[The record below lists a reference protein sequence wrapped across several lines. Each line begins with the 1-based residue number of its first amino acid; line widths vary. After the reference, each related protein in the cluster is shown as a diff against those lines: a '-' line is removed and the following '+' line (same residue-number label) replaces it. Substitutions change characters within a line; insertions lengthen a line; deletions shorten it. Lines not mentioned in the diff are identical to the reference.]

1 MNSTN
6 VYRPPSERNH
16 FSIRLVRLNFGAFS
30 FIMVRSKTNK
40 SKKSVKPRRKST
52 AGYSIRDGLTK
63 VMALPRIVNPVVR
76 IQRATT
82 RRWTY
87 NAAIGLDGF
96 ANFDMQ
102 LTFAPSATRYYL
114 SGTSIYADSLPNV
127 TEFSSLYD
135 SWRITKVT
143 VRIDFP
149 MSVSNSALLSP
160 SFLIPQ
166 LVFAPDFNDAGSA
179 AKADLLQY
187 PQVDVHNFNKN
198 GCTPWMVSIHPRALN
213 EVSAGIV
220 STAYAAMPIDTWY
233 RTSNFDIQHY
243 GIKLFFDNFGN
254 TSNLNMPFE
263 FTVWYDMEFTNPK

>member
-1 MNSTN
+1 MVLRTPAKPKATRARRGATANKRKT
-6 VYRPPSERNH
+6 
-16 FSIRLVRLNFGAFS
+16 IRA
-30 FIMVRSKTNK
+30 
-40 SKKSVKPRRKST
+40 
-52 AGYSIRDGLTK
+52 GLTK
-63 VMALPRIVNPVVR
+63 INRLPSQINPITRIV
-76 IQRATT
+76 RATT
-82 RRWTY
+82 RRFTY
-87 NAAIGLDGF
+87 NAAIGIDGF

-127 TEFSSLYD
+127 TEFSSLFD
-135 SWRITKVT
+135 SFRITKVT

-166 LVFAPDFNDAGSA
+166 LMYAPDYNDAGSA
-179 AKADLLQY
+179 LKADLLQY

-198 GCTPWMVSIHPRALN
+198 GCSPWMVEISPRALS
-213 EVSAGIV
+213 EVSSGII
-220 STAYAAMPIDTWY
+220 STAYAALPNSTWL
-233 RTSNFDIQHY
+233 RTNTFDIQHY

-263 FTVWYDMEFTNPK
+263 ITIWYHMEFTNPK